1 VTASE
6 NSSVD
11 GGFTVR
17 RHGACINSLQIEIAD
32 TIRDDDQ
39 KRAFVIEDLAF
50 AVVDVVSTPCSVLSS
65 RPDAGGVEFPAGQ
78 GVRRDGT
85 PRGTRRAHS

>member
-1 VTASE
+1 M
-6 NSSVD
+6 D

-17 RHGACINSLQIEIAD
+17 RYGACINSLQIEIAD

-50 AVVDVVSTPCSVLSS
+50 AIVNVVSTPCSVLSS

-85 PRGTRRAHS
+85 PRVHAPRALLTAPVAGP